1 MGCTPMVVMPTLLFG
16 SRIIVLEKL
25 FLRFLTIFLYLLS
38 TQWEMILKFVLE
50 GYLVGQMT
58 SQVSISNFFTV
69 IRCRNVPVSSTVD
82 RSSTCRS

>member
-58 SQVSISNFFTV
+58 SQVSISKFFYSYKV
-69 IRCRNVPVSSTVD
+69 
-82 RSSTCRS
+82 